1 VPDSM
6 TQVLSSGPPGAKVN
20 IAVLGDGF
28 TAGEQAVYDG
38 KVRELLIEGVFA
50 HDYFYEDA
58 QAFNVYRVNLVS
70 PESGVSR
77 RVYKEAGGGASTG
90 LVDTALGWV
99 YNGSGDHGWVEHGQG
114 TEAAMRRALD
124 AWVPD
129 YHLVVVVLNEPGFGG
144 CGGGGLQVVTLGVAW
159 TALAHEL
166 GHAVGGLADECCQ
179 SRPWPAG
186 EPGAV
191 NLTTSTSRT
200 ALKWGRFVA
209 PSTPVPTGIGT
220 CAGYNRDVP
229 PAGWDPG
236 QDVGLFEGGGGHGM
250 GVFRPVLDCRM
261 RSDDRPW
268 CPVCYTELKTRHQPR
283 TGHSFR
289 NCHAGDFDG
298 DGRDELL
305 VHSGEGVL
313 LYRSNGT
320 QLDLAASVVGTVPG
334 PWRFQPGD
342 RFHVGDVDGDGRDEL
357 VVYNVTDWDTGYL
370 GLLAADGR
378 DGLHLVARYD
388 GGLPGWAF
396 RPADRLLLADFD
408 GDGRADLYV
417 FNGDDWSIPY
427 LGMLRSRGS
436 SLGLVRRFDGG
447 LPGWAFR
454 PADRFHVG
462 DFDGDGRADLY
473 VFNGSDWAVPYLGML
488 RSTGAGLELV
498 RRFDAALPGWALR
511 PGDRFHVGDFDGDGR
526 ADLYV
531 FNGDDWSMAHLLMA
545 CSTGSGLDFT
555 ERYDGNAPGWQMRRH
570 DRHWVADCNGDGRDD
585 LFVHNDEDWGHEYLG
600 AMISNSKELNA
611 TRREDWVGEW
621 SLGPEDRFL
630 PCNYQGGAG
639 TPDLIVHNADWLGM
653 IRATPALVLDRV
665 YHHWIHNYRYGRN
678 W

>member
-1 VPDSM
+1 MPDSL
-6 TQVLSSGPPGAKVN
+6 TQVLSSGPPGTKVN

-28 TAGEQAVYDG
+28 TAGEQALYDD
-38 KVRELLIEGVFA
+38 KVRELLVDGVFA

-58 QAFNVYRVNLVS
+58 QAFNVYQVNLVS
-70 PESGVSR
+70 RESGVSR
-77 RVYKEAGGGASTG
+77 RVYKESGAGAPTE

-99 YNGSGDHGWVEHGQG
+99 YNGSGDHGWVEHGPG
-114 TEAAMRRALD
+114 TAAAMRRALD

-200 ALKWGRFVA
+200 TLKWGRFVA

-229 PAGWDPG
+229 PAGWDPS

-261 RSDDRPW
+261 RSDDQPW
-268 CPVCYTELKTRHQPR
+268 CPVCYTELKTRNQPR

-357 VVYNVTDWDTGYL
+357 VVYNATDWDTSYL
-370 GLLAADGR
+370 GLLAGDGR

-408 GDGRADLYV
+408 GDGRDDLYV

-436 SLGLVRRFDGG
+436 SLGLVRRFDAT
-447 LPGWAFR
+447 LPGW
-454 PADRFHVG
+454 
-462 DFDGDGRADLY
+462 
-473 VFNGSDWAVPYLGML
+473 
-488 RSTGAGLELV
+488 T
-498 RRFDAALPGWALR
+498 LR

-526 ADLYV
+526 DDLYV

-545 CSTGSGLDFT
+545 SSTGSGLDFT

-621 SLGPEDRFL
+621 SLGSQDRFL

>member
-1 VPDSM
+1 MAVGGAQRRGRRSSSARKEFAVPDSM

-28 TAGEQAVYDG
+28 TAGEQAVYDD
-38 KVRELLIEGVFA
+38 KVQELLLDGVFA

-70 PESGVSR
+70 AESGVTR
-77 RVYKEAGGGASTG
+77 LVYKEAGAGRQQAAPVTPA
-90 LVDTALGWV
+90 DTALGWV
-99 YNGSGDHGWVEHGQG
+99 YNGSGDHGWVEAGPG
-114 TEAAMRRALD
+114 TVAAMRCVLD
-124 AWVPD
+124 TWVPD
-129 YHLVVVVLNEPGFGG
+129 HHLVVVVLNEAGFGG

-191 NLTTSTSRT
+191 NLTTSTNRAT
-200 ALKWGRFVA
+200 LKWGRFVA
-209 PSTPVPTGIGT
+209 PATPVPTGIGT

-229 PAGWDPG
+229 PAGWDAS

-250 GVFRPVLDCRM
+250 GVFRPVIDCRM
-261 RSDDRPW
+261 RSEEQPW
-268 CPVCYTELKTRHQPR
+268 CPVCYTELKTRQQPR
-283 TGHSFR
+283 TGHSFD
-289 NCHAGDFDG
+289 NCHAGDLDG

-305 VHSGEGVL
+305 VHSGDGVRV
-313 LYRSNGT
+313 YRSNGT
-320 QLDLAASVVGTVPG
+320 QLDLAFSAVGTVPG
-334 PWRFQPGD
+334 SWRFQPGD

-357 VVYNVTDWDTGYL
+357 LVYNATDWDVAYL
-370 GLLAADGR
+370 GLLSGDDR
-378 DGLHLVARYD
+378 DGLRLVARYD

-396 RPADRLLLADFD
+396 RPGDQLLLADFD
-408 GDGRADLYV
+408 GDGRSDLYV
-417 FNGDDWSIPY
+417 FNGD
-427 LGMLRSRGS
+427 
-436 SLGLVRRFDGG
+436 
-447 LPGWAFR
+447 
-454 PADRFHVG
+454 
-462 DFDGDGRADLY
+462 
-473 VFNGSDWAVPYLGML
+473 DWAVPYLGML
-488 RSTGAGLELV
+488 RSTGADLELV
-498 RRFDAALPGWALR
+498 RRFDAALPGWTMR

-545 CSTGSGLDFT
+545 SSTGSGLDFT

-570 DRHWVADCNGDGRDD
+570 DRHWVADCNGDGRAD
-585 LFVHNDEDWGHEYLG
+585 LFVYNDEDWGYEYLG

-611 TRREDWVGEW
+611 TRRQDWVGEW
-621 SLGPEDRFL
+621 SLGSGDRFV

-639 TPDLIVHNADWLGM
+639 TPDLVVHNGDWLGM

-665 YHHWIHNYRYGRN
+665 YRHWIHNYRYGRN

>member
-6 TQVLSSGPPGAKVN
+6 LQVLSSGPPGAKVN

-28 TAGEQAVYDG
+28 TAGEQAGYDD
-38 KVRELLIEGVFA
+38 KVRELLLDGVFA

-58 QAFNVYRVNLVS
+58 QAFNLYQVNLVS
-70 PESGVSR
+70 RESGVSR
-77 RVYKEAGGGASTG
+77 RVYKEAGAGAPTE

-99 YNGSGDHGWVEHGQG
+99 YNGSAEHGWVEHGPG
-114 TEAAMRRALD
+114 TATAMRRALD

-129 YHLVVVVLNEPGFGG
+129 YHLVVVILNEAAFGG

-179 SRPWPAG
+179 TRPWPAG
-186 EPGAV
+186 EPGEV

-200 ALKWGRFVA
+200 GLKWGRFVA

-229 PAGWDPG
+229 PAGWDPS
-236 QDVGLFEGGGGHGM
+236 QDVGVFEGGGGHGM

-261 RSDDRPW
+261 RSDDQPW
-268 CPVCYTELKTRHQPR
+268 CPVCYTELKTRQQPR

-305 VHSGEGVL
+305 VHSGDGVL

-334 PWRFQPGD
+334 PWRCQPGD

-357 VVYNVTDWDTGYL
+357 VVFNATDWDTGYL
-370 GLLAADGR
+370 GLLAGDGR
-378 DGLHLVARYD
+378 HGLRLVARYD

-396 RPADRLLLADFD
+396 RPADRLLLGDFD
-408 GDGRADLYV
+408 GDGRDDLYL
-417 FNGDDWSIPY
+417 FNGEDWSIPY

-436 SLGLVRRFDGG
+436 SLGLVRRFDAV
-447 LPGWAFR
+447 LPGWTLR
-454 PADRFHVG
+454 PGDRVHVG
-462 DFDGDGRADLY
+462 DFDGDGRDDLY
-473 VFNGSDWAVPYLGML
+473 VFNGA
-488 RSTGAGLELV
+488 
-498 RRFDAALPGWALR
+498 
-511 PGDRFHVGDFDGDGR
+511 
-526 ADLYV
+526 
-531 FNGDDWSMAHLLMA
+531 DWSMAHLLMVS
-545 CSTGSGLDFT
+545 STGSGLDFT
-555 ERYDGNAPGWQMRRH
+555 ERYDGNVPGWQMRRH
-570 DRHWVADCNGDGRDD
+570 DRHWVADCNGDGRAD
-585 LFVHNDEDWGHEYLG
+585 LFVHNDEDWGYEYLG

-611 TRREDWVGEW
+611 TRRQDWVGEW
-621 SLGPEDRFL
+621 SLGPDDRFL
-630 PCNYQGGAG
+630 PCNYQGGTG

-653 IRATPALVLDRV
+653 IRATPALVLDRM
-665 YHHWIHNYRYGRN
+665 YHRWIHNYRYGRN